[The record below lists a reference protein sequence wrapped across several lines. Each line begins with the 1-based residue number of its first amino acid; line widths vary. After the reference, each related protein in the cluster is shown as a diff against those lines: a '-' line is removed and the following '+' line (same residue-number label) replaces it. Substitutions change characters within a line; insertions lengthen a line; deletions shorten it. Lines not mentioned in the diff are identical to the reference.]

1 MSIDTSRV
9 RQHLNSFEFRN
20 LFVEELGW
28 SRPLDRQKA
37 SIEVGGNTFERAQI
51 AQLSGVVVFEL
62 SAQDGAIPD
71 AKTRRSIHTEI
82 SKSYHENL
90 LIFVDRER
98 TQSLWYWIKREG
110 GKSYPREHL
119 YMRGQP
125 IDLLLSKINAMV
137 FDVSEFDEM
146 GNVPVVEVANRLKKA
161 LDVERVT
168 KKFYKEFQEQHVTF
182 LEHIKG
188 IRDERQR
195 RWYASVLLNRLM
207 FIYFL
212 QRKGFLYLSK
222 QPKLQDDVLYLQKKL
237 EETRRKGKNL
247 YYKEFLQTLFF
258 VGFAKPD
265 NDEEKLGLK
274 DVIGDVPYLNGG
286 LFLQH
291 KIEIDNSNIQIP
303 DQAFDNLYKLFASY
317 SWNLDDTPGGQAD
330 EINPDVLGY
339 IFEKYINQKA
349 FGAYYT
355 RPEITQ
361 YLCEQT
367 IYKLILE
374 RVNSITAPPK
384 PTPETGNL
392 FPQERKGLFNERRYD
407 SMPDL
412 LMNLDAFLCR
422 WLMDEVL
429 PDLKLLDPACGSAA
443 FLVAA
448 MKTLI
453 NIYSA
458 ITGKIEF
465 LGDANLKSR
474 MDKLRREHHGSIE
487 YFIKKEIITKNLFG
501 VDIMEES
508 TEIAK
513 LRLFL
518 TLVAS
523 AKKRDQLEPLP
534 NIDFNILAGNA
545 LIGLMHVD
553 DKEFDK
559 RNAQGNLFLKSY
571 RDLVRET
578 ANDIRVYRQSA
589 EYNKDLR
596 SLRDNI
602 ERKKREVTAT
612 LNEILLNQFTGLGI
626 KFEQATWD
634 DDKNIEGKPQKR
646 AIKLADIEA
655 LHPFH
660 WGFEFDEVINNNG
673 GFDAIITNPPW
684 EIFKPNDKEFLSQ
697 YSDLVTKKKMDIKA
711 LEKQKAEMMRDPE
724 IAAAY
729 TEYLSTFPHISA
741 YFRAASQYAN
751 QISIVNGKKAGSD
764 INLYKLF
771 LEQSFNLLRQGGRC
785 GIILQSGV
793 YTDLGAKQLRE
804 MLFNNGQLSSLF
816 GFSNE
821 KFIFENV
828 HHAQK
833 FCILVFE
840 KGGHTESFEA
850 AFRINPREAVTPNRL
865 DEFLNSK
872 SEHIEIS
879 VPLVRRLSPDSVSI
893 MEFKRDID
901 VHIAEKMLRFPL
913 LGEKVEGSWQFSL
926 TNEFHMTG
934 DSKIFSTSPGRNRLE
949 LYEGKMIHQFTHQF
963 SEPRY
968 WVDEKDGRKALL
980 GREKDTGQFLDYLS
994 YRLGHRSVASNTNER
1009 TMIATVLP
1017 CRVFYGH
1024 SINATR
1030 SGLDPRVLLFLTAML
1045 NSFVVDFSLRQR
1057 VSQNLTMFY
1066 VYQLPVPRV
1075 TEKDAAFAPIVD
1087 RAAKL
1092 ICTTPEFD
1100 ELSREVCLG
1109 SHKKGATN
1117 EVERA
1122 RLRAELDG
1130 LIAHLYG
1137 LTEEEFAYILTTFP
1151 LVSETVKNAAQNAY
1165 RDVERG
1171 LIK

>member
-1 MSIDTSRV
+1 LRK
-9 RQHLNSFEFRN
+9 HLDSFDFRN

-28 SRPLDRQKA
+28 SRPLERQKA
-37 SIEVGGNTFERAQI
+37 SIEVGESELERLQI

-62 SAQDGAIPD
+62 TSQDGAIPD
-71 AKTRRSIHTEI
+71 VKTRRSIHTEI

-168 KKFYKEFQEQHVTF
+168 KKFYKEFQEQHVAF

-188 IRDERQR
+188 IKDERQR

-212 QRKGFLYLSK
+212 QRKGFLYLGK
-222 QPKLQDDVLYLQKKL
+222 QPKLQDDVLYLQRKL

-265 NDEEKLGLK
+265 NDEEKLRLK

-291 KIEIDNSNIQIP
+291 KIEIDNPNIQIP
-303 DQAFDNLYKLFASY
+303 DEAFDNLYQLFASY

-465 LGDANLKSR
+465 LGDAHLKSR

-612 LNEILLNQFTGLGI
+612 LNEILLNQFTQLGI

-634 DDKNIEGKPQKR
+634 DEKNKEGKPQKR
-646 AIKLADIEA
+646 AVKLADIEA

-684 EIFKPNDKEFLSQ
+684 ETFQPDAKEFFAE
-697 YSDLVTKKKMDIKA
+697 YSDSVLKKKTDIKDFEEE
-711 LEKQKAEMMRDPE
+711 LEKLLIDEGVRNSWF
-724 IAAAY
+724 
-729 TEYLSTFPHISA
+729 EYQSKFS
-741 YFRAASQYAN
+741 YQREFFRFAN
-751 QISIVNGKKAGSD
+751 QYENQVPIINGKRQGKD
-764 INLYKLF
+764 VNLYKLF
-771 LEQSFNLLRQGGRC
+771 LEQGFNLLAPRGLC
-785 GIILQSGV
+785 GIVIPSGI
-793 YTDLGAKQLRE
+793 YTDLGAKKLRE
-804 MLFNNGQLSSLF
+804 LL
-816 GFSNE
+816 
-821 KFIFENV
+821 FENTL
-828 HHAQK
+828 
-833 FCILVFE
+833 ITGL
-840 KGGHTESFEA
+840 
-850 AFRINPREAVTPNRL
+850 INP
-865 DEFLNSK
+865 S
-872 SEHIEIS
+872 
-879 VPLVRRLSPDSVSI
+879 
-893 MEFKRDID
+893 
-901 VHIAEKMLRFPL
+901 
-913 LGEKVEGSWQFSL
+913 
-926 TNEFHMTG
+926 
-934 DSKIFSTSPGRNRLE
+934 
-949 LYEGKMIHQFTHQF
+949 
-963 SEPRY
+963 
-968 WVDEKDGRKALL
+968 
-980 GREKDTGQFLDYLS
+980 
-994 YRLGHRSVASNTNER
+994 
-1009 TMIATVLP
+1009 
-1017 CRVFYGH
+1017 C
-1024 SINATR
+1024 
-1030 SGLDPRVLLFLTAML
+1030 
-1045 NSFVVDFSLRQR
+1045 
-1057 VSQNLTMFY
+1057 
-1066 VYQLPVPRV
+1066 
-1075 TEKDAAFAPIVD
+1075 
-1087 RAAKL
+1087 
-1092 ICTTPEFD
+1092 
-1100 ELSREVCLG
+1100 
-1109 SHKKGATN
+1109 
-1117 EVERA
+1117 
-1122 RLRAELDG
+1122 
-1130 LIAHLYG
+1130 
-1137 LTEEEFAYILTTFP
+1137 
-1151 LVSETVKNAAQNAY
+1151 
-1165 RDVERG
+1165 
-1171 LIK
+1171 

>member
-1 MSIDTSRV
+1 MSIDPSRL
-9 RQHLNSFEFRN
+9 RKHLDAFDFRN

-28 SRPLDRQKA
+28 SRPLDRQKS
-37 SIEVGGNTFERAQI
+37 SIEAGESKLERAQI

-62 SAQDGAIPD
+62 TSQDGAIPD

-98 TQSLWYWIKREG
+98 TQSLWYWVKREG
-110 GKSYPREHL
+110 GKAYPSEHL

-168 KKFYKEFQEQHVTF
+168 KKFYKEFQEQHVAF

-188 IRDERQR
+188 IKDERQR

-212 QRKGFLYLSK
+212 QRKGFLYLGK
-222 QPKLQDDVLYLQKKL
+222 QPKPQDDVLYLQKKL

-265 NDEEKLGLK
+265 NDEEKLRLK

-291 KIEIDNSNIQIP
+291 KIEIDNPNIQIP
-303 DQAFDNLYKLFASY
+303 DEAFDNLYKLFADY

-474 MDKLRREHHGSIE
+474 MDKLRHEHHGSIE

-523 AKKRDQLEPLP
+523 AKKREQLEPLP

-602 ERKKREVTAT
+602 ERKKREVTGT

-626 KFEQATWD
+626 KYEQATWD
-634 DDKNIEGKPQKR
+634 EKKNKEGKPQKR
-646 AIKLADIEA
+646 AVKLADIEV

-684 EIFKPNDKEFLSQ
+684 EIFKPQAKEFFAE
-697 YSDLVTKKKMDIKA
+697 YSDVVTKNKMTIKDF
-711 LEKQKAEMMRDPE
+711 EKIQDKLLKDKPDVRKAWM
-724 IAAAY
+724 
-729 TEYLSTFPHISA
+729 EYQSRYPYVSL
-741 YFRAASQYAN
+741 YFRNSPQYKN
-751 QISIVNGKKAGSD
+751 QIAIVNGKKAGTD

-771 LEQSFNLLRQGGRC
+771 LEQCF
-785 GIILQSGV
+785 
-793 YTDLGAKQLRE
+793 
-804 MLFNNGQLSSLF
+804 
-816 GFSNE
+816 
-821 KFIFENV
+821 
-828 HHAQK
+828 
-833 FCILVFE
+833 
-840 KGGHTESFEA
+840 
-850 AFRINPREAVTPNRL
+850 NRL
-865 DEFLNSK
+865 R
-872 SEHIEIS
+872 H
-879 VPLVRRLSPDSVSI
+879 
-893 MEFKRDID
+893 
-901 VHIAEKMLRFPL
+901 
-913 LGEKVEGSWQFSL
+913 
-926 TNEFHMTG
+926 
-934 DSKIFSTSPGRNRLE
+934 
-949 LYEGKMIHQFTHQF
+949 
-963 SEPRY
+963 
-968 WVDEKDGRKALL
+968 
-980 GREKDTGQFLDYLS
+980 
-994 YRLGHRSVASNTNER
+994 
-1009 TMIATVLP
+1009 
-1017 CRVFYGH
+1017 
-1024 SINATR
+1024 
-1030 SGLDPRVLLFLTAML
+1030 
-1045 NSFVVDFSLRQR
+1045 
-1057 VSQNLTMFY
+1057 
-1066 VYQLPVPRV
+1066 
-1075 TEKDAAFAPIVD
+1075 
-1087 RAAKL
+1087 
-1092 ICTTPEFD
+1092 
-1100 ELSREVCLG
+1100 
-1109 SHKKGATN
+1109 
-1117 EVERA
+1117 
-1122 RLRAELDG
+1122 
-1130 LIAHLYG
+1130 
-1137 LTEEEFAYILTTFP
+1137 
-1151 LVSETVKNAAQNAY
+1151 
-1165 RDVERG
+1165 
-1171 LIK
+1171 